1 MAKKEKEG
9 KKRAIRCCA
18 AAASLP
24 LFVDGLIVAFLFL
37 SFPIFHSF
45 RHCAGNRSH
54 SPFPPPPT
62 DDKTT
67 DRERERILH
76 LPQKKS
82 GGGGG
87 KDLHGFSL
95 SAHGDAGK
103 GKRKR
108 ENGMRCGG
116 ERRLLPAAER
126 LSMHL
131 PIQKRKTPK
140 ADTSSCVARREMV
153 VAAGKLGFLFF
164 IFSFFGVLFTREIT
178 ICAGKMERGS
188 NREQLRCDS
197 RTSRGKRRACQRQ
210 SRCMRNERGYEKYF

>member
-1 MAKKEKEG
+1 MTIKAHTQTLRTQWRKKKRKG
-9 KKRAIRCCA
+9 RKRAIRCC
-18 AAASLP
+18 AASLP

-37 SFPIFHSF
+37 SFPIFYSF

-76 LPQKKS
+76 LPQKS

-131 PIQKRKTPK
+131 PIQKRKTPT
-140 ADTSSCVARREMV
+140 ADKFVHCQERDGGGRRKNSDSSS
-153 VAAGKLGFLFF
+153 LFPPSSGF
-164 IFSFFGVLFTREIT
+164 R
-178 ICAGKMERGS
+178 
-188 NREQLRCDS
+188 
-197 RTSRGKRRACQRQ
+197 SRGK
-210 SRCMRNERGYEKYF
+210 SRYALAKWREDRIRSN

>member
-1 MAKKEKEG
+1 MTIKAHTQTLRTQWRK
-9 KKRAIRCCA
+9 KKRKERREPSDA
-18 AAASLP
+18 APPLLSP

-37 SFPIFHSF
+37 SFPIFYSF

-76 LPQKKS
+76 LPQKS

-108 ENGMRCGG
+108 ENEMRCGG
-116 ERRLLPAAER
+116 GRRLLPAAER

-131 PIQKRKTPK
+131 PIQKRKTPT
-140 ADTSSCVARREMV
+140 ADKFVHSQERDGGGGRRETRIP
-153 VAAGKLGFLFF
+153 LLHSPLRRGFVHGGNHDVRWLNGER
-164 IFSFFGVLFTREIT
+164 IESGAI
-178 ICAGKMERGS
+178 KMR
-188 NREQLRCDS
+188 
-197 RTSRGKRRACQRQ
+197 
-210 SRCMRNERGYEKYF
+210 